1 VTGIRCERR
10 SRNGGFRQ
18 IIIHRVIG
26 RVDIDSASG
35 RRFLKIGIL
44 ESPEGLDLLVGG
56 QLLAVLVRASPV
68 PLPILNVFRN
78 RDVRDGAF

>member
-1 VTGIRCERR
+1 VSDGQGTA
-10 SRNGGFRQ
+10 GFRQ

-26 RVDIDSASG
+26 RVDIDPTSG

-56 QLLAVLVRASPV
+56 QL
-68 PLPILNVFRN
+68 PLCL
-78 RDVRDGAF
+78 